1 MQRGSQTPAKAPA
14 AGSSLSLYLP
24 RLHVAF
30 PQPSSTAVVFDM
42 GIQVLWLLFE
52 QPHLGRT
59 AQRCTSPAHTVPAK
73 PGGKE
78 LTASRHR
85 RRQHR
90 CSHKAGE
97 DVICEVLSSS
107 AWLPLCLRHTV
118 PPITLLHPLCCTSLP
133 LARMFSQ
140 NPLFYGCWVKVTE
153 HHVADPWAQL
163 VPHTHCSV
171 LFGGQTSTHPAAL
184 LRGSLLKP
192 QDPRRATQKEG
203 ILKYQVVNYLHELLL
218 HYRVSECKFWQKIGS
233 EGERRT

>member
-52 QPHLGRT
+52 QPHLGKT
-59 AQRCTSPAHTVPAK
+59 SQRCTSPAHTVPAK
-73 PGGKE
+73 PAGKD

-85 RRQHR
+85 RGQG
-90 CSHKAGE
+90 SHKAGE
-97 DVICEVLSSS
+97 DVICEVLNSS
-107 AWLPLCLRHTV
+107 AWLPLC
-118 PPITLLHPLCCTSLP
+118 PPSPSSIPCAACHCPDQDVFPKSFIL
-133 LARMFSQ
+133 
-140 NPLFYGCWVKVTE
+140 WVKVTE

-184 LRGSLLKP
+184 LTGSLLN
-192 QDPRRATQKEG
+192 PRRATQKEG
-203 ILKYQVVNYLHELLL
+203 ILKYQVVNYLRELLL

-233 EGERRT
+233 EGERRTRQNLC